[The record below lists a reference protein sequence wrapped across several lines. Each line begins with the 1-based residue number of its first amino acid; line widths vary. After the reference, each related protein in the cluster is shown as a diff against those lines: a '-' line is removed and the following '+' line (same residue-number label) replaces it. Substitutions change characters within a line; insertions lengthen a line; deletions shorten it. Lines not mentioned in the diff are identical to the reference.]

1 LASLISAGGKL
12 RVAQS
17 VATPATPTS
26 FRQAM
31 DIADQIASADAT
43 DEARRRVLTLRDRVV
58 PGAGPTTLAEP
69 LLPDASVWP

>member
-1 LASLISAGGKL
+1 
-12 RVAQS
+12 
-17 VATPATPTS
+17 
-26 FRQAM
+26 M